1 LIPLIG
7 VGGVCLLTALLNVA
21 GAVAGCR
28 RAAAA

>member
-21 GAVAGCR
+21 GGLAGR
-28 RAAAA
+28 KLTPR